1 MAPVIKKRLLLVPMP
16 LESPIHCCPYL
27 IFATKYALKNSNI
40 VYVHL
45 PNNGKNRVNAKFK
58 AVYKVNIEK
67 N

>member
-1 MAPVIKKRLLLVPMP
+1 MP

-27 IFATKYALKNSNI
+27 IFATKYALKNSNM